1 MISNVSLSHSPY
13 FWFLT
18 IFSYNFRLIFIHF
31 TEFILPHFFIYL
43 ETNIYKM
50 DVFIPEEYVTR
61 RRFEKKAAPATCG
74 KGSKSHS
81 NRNSN
86 RIEVTKNKASS
97 SNKGFGLVGDNFI
110 FTCFSA

>member
-1 MISNVSLSHSPY
+1 
-13 FWFLT
+13 
-18 IFSYNFRLIFIHF
+18 
-31 TEFILPHFFIYL
+31 
-43 ETNIYKM
+43 M

-97 SNKGFGLVGDNFI
+97 SNKGFGLVDIHEFGSSPLQER
-110 FTCFSA
+110 TVHM